1 MISQEDFSFISR
13 YDVANVADREKIVEE
28 NPLQSAKTFY
38 SLLGHISKDQT
49 IQYLLTLVD
58 DFLQEKKNRVA
69 IFREYARKRKESV
82 WAQFLNL
89 LNRPDG
95 FIQNMTARVISK
107 MACWSTEPMQG
118 QDLQHF
124 LLWLKDQLKMQKNAY
139 VASVARCLQ
148 MVLRMDE
155 YRVAF
160 ANVDGISTI
169 VSVLSG
175 KVNFQIQYQLTFCL
189 WVISFN
195 PALATRLNKHGV
207 IPILADI
214 LSDAQK
220 EKVSRIILAVFRN
233 LIDKPEEPEVKKENC
248 ISMFQCK
255 VMKQLELLEQRKFED
270 EDIQEDIEYLM
281 EKMEAS
287 VQDLSSYDEYV
298 TEVKSGRLEW
308 SPVHRSEKFW
318 RENASNLNDKDYELL
333 KILLNLLENSR
344 DPLVL
349 CVACF
354 DLGEYVRHYAR
365 GKHVLEQLG
374 GKTLVMAL
382 LSHEDP
388 NVRYE
393 ALLAVQK
400 LMVHNWEYLG
410 KQIKKPDEE
419 QNAFTGLT

>member
-1 MISQEDFSFISR
+1 
-13 YDVANVADREKIVEE
+13 
-28 NPLQSAKTFY
+28 
-38 SLLGHISKDQT
+38 
-49 IQYLLTLVD
+49 
-58 DFLQEKKNRVA
+58 
-69 IFREYARKRKESV
+69 
-82 WAQFLNL
+82 
-89 LNRPDG
+89 
-95 FIQNMTARVISK
+95 
-107 MACWSTEPMQG
+107 
-118 QDLQHF
+118 
-124 LLWLKDQLKMQKNAY
+124 MQKNNY

-148 MVLRMDE
+148 MVLRLDE
-155 YRVAF
+155 YRTAF

-214 LSDAQK
+214 LSDAEN

-233 LIDKPEEPEVKKENC
+233 LIDKPEEREVKKENC

-318 RENASNLNDKDYELL
+318 RENASSLNDKNYELL
-333 KILLNLLENSR
+333 KILLTLLETSR

-374 GKTLVMAL
+374 GKTLVMTL
-382 LSHEDP
+382 LGHEDP

-419 QNAFTGLT
+419 QNAISGLT